1 MKRTT
6 LTLLFLILCTTLT
19 MAQSKNDTR
28 EYIERFKKTA
38 IDQERRY
45 GIPATITLAQGI
57 LESGSGKSGLTRNAH
72 NHFGMKC
79 GKGWKGQVYL
89 AWDDDPYKSSFRVYA
104 NDDESFRDHAEL
116 LKNNKRYAELF
127 THSIYDYR
135 GWANG
140 LQRCGYATS
149 KHYAQGLI
157 GVIDSYQLYLI
168 NGGVKLKPGKTVTIV
183 RYKDKDKTEPVFDEE
198 CQMAEEE
205 ESEEEA
211 SVARVMQRYVVE
223 INNVRCTVLYPGQ
236 TLAHV
241 AMKYDI
247 EKSKLL
253 EYNELAS
260 EAKLQDGDIVYL
272 EKKKKKYEGLHD
284 YYRVKEGDT
293 MHSISQEFGIRMASL
308 CKLNKKNEFSILHD
322 GERLELK

>member
-1 MKRTT
+1 MKRIQ
-6 LTLLFLILCTTLT
+6 LSFIFTLLCATFMC
-19 MAQSKNDTR
+19 AQSKNDTR
-28 EYIERFKKTA
+28 DYIERFKKTA
-38 IDQERRY
+38 LDQERRY

-104 NDDESFRDHAEL
+104 SDDDSFRDHAEL

-127 THSIYDYR
+127 SHSIYDYR

-157 GVIDSYQLYLI
+157 GVIDSYQLYLL

-183 RYKDKDKTEPVFDEE
+183 RYKDNHQPVFDAE

-211 SVARVMQRYVVE
+211 SVARVLQRYVVE
-223 INNVRCTVLYPGQ
+223 INDVRCTVLYPGQ
-236 TLAHV
+236 TLSTV
-241 AMKYDI
+241 SMKYDI

-253 EYNELAS
+253 EYNELQS
-260 EAKLQDGDIVYL
+260 EAKLQDGDIIYL
-272 EKKKKKYEGLHD
+272 EKKEKKYDGLHD
-284 YYRVKEGDT
+284 YYRVKAGDT

-308 CKLNKKNEFSILHD
+308 CKLNNKNEFSFLRE
-322 GERLELK
+322 GERIELK